1 MPSLTGTGV
10 GWGFGRWGEGDAVG
24 RVGAADE
31 LSGLAALLL
40 VSLLS
45 DLPPLLEL
53 LELLGLSAAALLLEP
68 SPLSAFALLSA
79 LSDLAGLPFPSCR
92 SPWSAR
98 SDFSDDLSEDV
109 TGLAGVGVCPVCGF
123 TTSGVRA
130 ATRVRAW
137 EGAVIAV
144 GAAVGASVGS
154 AVGACVGAVVGTCV
168 GAVVGADVAVAATDC
183 VARVCVGAAVS
194 SPSACC
200 D

>member
-1 MPSLTGTGV
+1 DLPP
-10 GWGFGRWGEGDAVG
+10 
-24 RVGAADE
+24 
-31 LSGLAALLL
+31 
-40 VSLLS
+40 LS
-45 DLPPLLEL
+45 DLPPSSDLLEL

-79 LSDLAGLPFPSCR
+79 LSDFAGSPVPSCR

-98 SDFSDDLSEDV
+98 SDFSDDVCDDATV
-109 TGLAGVGVCPVCGF
+109 LAVVGVGPVSGF

-130 ATRVRAW
+130 PTRVR
-137 EGAVIAV
+137 
-144 GAAVGASVGS
+144 
-154 AVGACVGAVVGTCV
+154 ACVGAVVGTCV